1 MENSRKTPFRSV
13 LVSLGIPEFGKKA
26 VDLVCDA
33 GYDSIDKLLEL
44 SDNDNY
50 EALSQIH
57 GIGPVTSALIID
69 SLKSDNTRKLIDELR
84 KAGLKMQDEKAD
96 YSAYEQIFAGQSW
109 CVTGSFENF
118 NPRTK
123 AMEEI
128 IKRGGTEVSG
138 VSKKTSC
145 LLAGSNAGSKLEKA
159 RDLGVKIVNE
169 EEFLKLIGLKKEEP
183 INIEQPGL
191 F

>member
-1 MENSRKTPFRSV
+1 
-13 LVSLGIPEFGKKA
+13 
-26 VDLVCDA
+26 
-33 GYDSIDKLLEL
+33 
-44 SDNDNY
+44 
-50 EALSQIH
+50 
-57 GIGPVTSALIID
+57 
-69 SLKSDNTRKLIDELR
+69 
-84 KAGLKMQDEKAD
+84 
-96 YSAYEQIFAGQSW
+96 
-109 CVTGSFENF
+109 
-118 NPRTK
+118 
-123 AMEEI
+123 MEEI